1 MSSTP
6 TAPPPSRRL
15 VVMEE
20 DAGTRIDQ
28 ALAGRYDDLTRSRI
42 QKLIESGH
50 ITVNGAPTRASY
62 PLRLG
67 DRVCIAFPET
77 TRPEGLLPEE
87 IELDIVY
94 EDDDLLVINKPV
106 GMVVHPAVGSTRG
119 TLVHAL
125 LAYPGALSSIAG
137 RTGGIHRLDKD
148 TSGLIWSRAMTTR
161 TTTSRQIESARR
173 APPWRW
179 CGATRISTAC
189 ASKCP
194 SAGIRRIGRR

>member
-20 DAGTRIDQ
+20 DSGTRIDQ

-50 ITVNGAPTRASY
+50 ITVNARRRAPAIPAPGR
-62 PLRLG
+62 PRLYRFRN
-67 DRVCIAFPET
+67 DA
-77 TRPEGLLPEE
+77 PEGCSRR

-125 LAYPGALSSIAG
+125 LASGRALQHRWRGPAG
-137 RTGGIHRLDKD
+137 HRPP
-148 TSGLIWSRAMTTR
+148 
-161 TTTSRQIESARR
+161 AR
-173 APPWRW
+173 
-179 CGATRISTAC
+179 
-189 ASKCP
+189 
-194 SAGIRRIGRR
+194 